1 MFAGAANR
9 SPNEATATVPDLR
22 RVLQPAHTQLCRK
35 LDARPSRSGGKSY
48 IRPSTRRA
56 RGHER
61 PPRPLNGQP
70 AAAIVPG
77 GLSRATKWASGSRP
91 RGVGERTE
99 VGALINMQLHFS
111 VHLCCLR
118 TSTPNWQLRDFRK
131 RKKLRDFR
139 KRKKINPD
147 ISRESVYST
156 AGGFTDYSCELY
168 ATTTAAPRGR
178 DSRLWTHVWTE
189 SLKCTVPALSCY
201 NYCAWRGPSTVLP
214 SGVRCGQNVR
224 ADILET
230 GVHAALVITA

>member
-1 MFAGAANR
+1 MVLLMVLLSGWPQGHGRAGWESGRR
-9 SPNEATATVPDLR
+9 SELSSTCSCTSRCTCAVCELR
-22 RVLQPAHTQLCRK
+22 
-35 LDARPSRSGGKSY
+35 
-48 IRPSTRRA
+48 
-56 RGHER
+56 
-61 PPRPLNGQP
+61 
-70 AAAIVPG
+70 
-77 GLSRATKWASGSRP
+77 
-91 RGVGERTE
+91 
-99 VGALINMQLHFS
+99 
-111 VHLCCLR
+111 LR
-118 TSTPNWQLRDFRK
+118 TGNCATFANGKNCATFTKKTSTQ
-131 RKKLRDFR
+131 
-139 KRKKINPD
+139 
-147 ISRESVYST
+147 ISRESVTVYST